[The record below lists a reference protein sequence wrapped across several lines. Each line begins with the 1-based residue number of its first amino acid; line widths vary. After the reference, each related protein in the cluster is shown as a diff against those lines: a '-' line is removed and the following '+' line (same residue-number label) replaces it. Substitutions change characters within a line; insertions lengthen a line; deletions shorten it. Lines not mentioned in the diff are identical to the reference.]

1 MNPGVDHYLIAGCG
15 RCERYNTPDCS
26 IHRWRDA
33 IVELRRIVLS
43 CGLTEEIKWSNPCYT
58 DQKKNICIIGA
69 FREWCTISFFKGAL
83 LNDERGLLEKAGAN
97 THSARLVRITSVR
110 DVIRHED
117 VLRQFVHQAIEIER
131 AGKKAAFEK
140 QPEQMPE
147 ELIEALKKNAAL
159 KSAFEALTPGRQRGY
174 ILHFSEP
181 KQSKTRESRI
191 EKCVPMILA
200 GKGIHDDYK
209 RN

>member
-15 RCERYNTPDCS
+15 RCTRYNTPDCS

-33 IVELRRIVLS
+33 IMELRRILLS
-43 CGLTEEIKWSNPCYT
+43 CGLSEELKWSNPCYT

-83 LNDERGLLEKAGAN
+83 LSDSKELLEKAGAH
-97 THSARLVRITSVR
+97 THSARVVRITSVQQ
-110 DVIRHED
+110 VLQHED
-117 VLRQFVHQAIEIER
+117 TLRQFIHEAIALER
-131 AGKKAAFEK
+131 EGKKVMVEK
-140 QPEQMPE
+140 QPEPMPA
-147 ELIEALKKNAAL
+147 ELVAVLNKNGALKR
-159 KSAFEALTPGRQRGY
+159 AFEALTPGRQRGY

-181 KQSKTRESRI
+181 RQSKTRESRI
-191 EKCVPMILA
+191 EKCIPMILE

-209 RN
+209 RK